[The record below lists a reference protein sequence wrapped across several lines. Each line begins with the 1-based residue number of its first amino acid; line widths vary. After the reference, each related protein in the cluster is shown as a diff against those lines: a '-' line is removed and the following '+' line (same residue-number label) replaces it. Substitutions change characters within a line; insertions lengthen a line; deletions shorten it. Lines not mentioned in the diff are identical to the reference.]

1 MRILL
6 EVRADT
12 QFRGDHSRT
21 VGTAPRG
28 NINGIRGRHLLSSKT
43 HRGPIRD
50 RDCYSTIP
58 SIKKDSDKYSSKGS
72 PSDNG
77 RWISRLYSNEDGNEA
92 HKSKNERGPL
102 EPILEFTFLSL
113 NAQTF
118 APPANT
124 PDLSYPENGV
134 INEVLMSKRGETRSA
149 ITPVPTPEFI

>member
-6 EVRADT
+6 AVRADT
-12 QFRGDHSRT
+12 QFRGDHSFT

-28 NINGIRGRHLLSSKT
+28 NVNGIRGRHLLSSKT

-58 SIKKDSDKYSSKGS
+58 SVKKDCDEYSSKGS

-77 RWISRLYSNEDGNEA
+77 RWISGLYSDEDGNEA
-92 HKSKNERGPL
+92 HKPKNECCPL

-118 APPANT
+118 APLLILGIYHT
-124 PDLSYPENGV
+124 LKTE
-134 INEVLMSKRGETRSA
+134 
-149 ITPVPTPEFI
+149 